1 MAPHRLTRGS
11 HGLPERRAH
20 GGRASAGGL
29 GTWMRSDRAMSFSV
43 HLDRSE
49 ETRPWGRE
57 DIKGEARISP
67 ERWVRWGRGLLWTEP
82 EPAVSAVGGGAA
94 ATMFGSIA
102 SPAH

>member
-1 MAPHRLTRGS
+1 MCIRHHGGPPQTDARS

-49 ETRPWGRE
+49 ETRPWWRE

-67 ERWVRWGRGLLWTEP
+67 EP
-82 EPAVSAVGGGAA
+82 PAGGAVGPGAA
-94 ATMFGSIA
+94 LDGA
-102 SPAH
+102 

>member
-1 MAPHRLTRGS
+1 
-11 HGLPERRAH
+11 
-20 GGRASAGGL
+20 
-29 GTWMRSDRAMSFSV
+29 MRSDRAMSFSV

-57 DIKGEARISP
+57 DVKGEARISP

-82 EPAVSAVGGGAA
+82 EPAASAVGGGAA